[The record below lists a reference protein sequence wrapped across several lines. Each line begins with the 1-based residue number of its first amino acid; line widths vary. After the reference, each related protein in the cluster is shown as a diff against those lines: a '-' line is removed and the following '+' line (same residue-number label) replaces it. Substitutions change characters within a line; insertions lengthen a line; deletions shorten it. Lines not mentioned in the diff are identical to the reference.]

1 MIDQV
6 RDTLRR
12 ASKVVDAPRR
22 RTEEAV
28 RKMAENPNFDLL
40 DAPQLAIDLLKRGR
54 DQAGKA
60 RDVLDREVRRGLSTL
75 GLATRDEIDHL
86 NARIAELESAVA
98 VPAHVEAEVIPEPEP
113 APGPAPEAA
122 SGPEPAGTAARARP
136 RPARPRPARPKPAG
150 GQGAP

>member
-60 RDVLDREVRRGLSTL
+60 RGVLDREVRRGLSTL
-75 GLATRDEIDHL
+75 GLATRDEIEHL
-86 NARIAELESAVA
+86 HARIAELESAA
-98 VPAHVEAEVIPEPEP
+98 AAPAHVEAEVIPDPPPP
-113 APGPAPEAA
+113 A
-122 SGPEPAGTAARARP
+122 PEPAGSPPQARP
-136 RPARPRPARPKPAG
+136 RPARPRPARPKPAAG
-150 GQGAP
+150 GPSAP